1 MSAFGRISLL
11 QLSHPENVDNIPVF
25 VDNIPLFFLWSQLFL
40 LTVASRVAWP
50 WDRACGFFDQPFL
63 LADLLPLG

>member
-40 LTVASRVAWP
+40 LAASVSCR
-50 WDRACGFFDQPFL
+50 
-63 LADLLPLG
+63 LAVGSCVWLF